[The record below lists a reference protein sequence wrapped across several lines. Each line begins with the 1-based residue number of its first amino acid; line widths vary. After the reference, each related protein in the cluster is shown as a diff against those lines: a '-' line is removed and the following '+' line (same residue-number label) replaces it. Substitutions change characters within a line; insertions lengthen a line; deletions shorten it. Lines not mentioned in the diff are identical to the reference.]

1 MPDGGLS
8 VAAITSA
15 LNFGYRSV
23 QTGYELQAVPEQ
35 TQKLLATIETTKRD
49 IKFAQS
55 LRRKKST
62 VLNGQEKAHIDEK
75 ITDTEA
81 ALDGLEALV
90 EAARVDMMTK
100 FGQVGAWNRALWVV
114 REGPQVGT
122 SLARLNVAIIALNT
136 AVSVMSLRE
145 GDRTAYEQHFTSK
158 GRGDAD
164 FPSPNQKR
172 SDFMQLR
179 EERRKRS
186 SRTGTTTTS
195 TSERWA
201 SDEYTEL
208 GSQMSTSPQ
217 NLSPSPGIFELE
229 GSHALFIAP
238 RRQTASRDIPLSLRP
253 GPQAQHS
260 FPPVEDPHNI
270 GSRAT
275 WFLAQAEDAGVR
287 YEDPGPSTFP
297 NPPESDRASLRSRTA
312 WFHAQAGDND
322 ADFDEP
328 RSATISE
335 AAESDTASL
344 RSRAAWFHTQ
354 AEGAGLDY
362 GDQRPPAFDER
373 REAGQAGRSYHG
385 RQAWAERTAENRAAQ
400 RQSWIAYRASMFD

>member
-35 TQKLLATIETTKRD
+35 TQKLLATIETSKRD

-55 LRRKKST
+55 LRRKKSS
-62 VLNGQEKAHIDEK
+62 VLNRQEKAHIDEK

-100 FGQVGAWNRALWVV
+100 FGQVSAWNRALWVV

-145 GDRTAYEQHFTSK
+145 GDRNTYEQHFTSK
-158 GRGDAD
+158 GRGDGD
-164 FPSPNQKR
+164 FPSPDTKT

-179 EERRKRS
+179 EKRRKRS
-186 SRTGTTTTS
+186 SRSGTTTTS
-195 TSERWA
+195 ASERWV

-208 GSQMSTSPQ
+208 GSEVSTSPQ

-229 GSHALFIAP
+229 GSHPLFTVP
-238 RRQTASRDIPLSLRP
+238 RRQVPSRDIPLSLRP
-253 GPQAQHS
+253 GPRAQHN
-260 FPPVEDPHNI
+260 FPPVEDRQNI
-270 GSRAT
+270 GSRAS
-275 WFLAQAEDAGVR
+275 WLPAQAEDAGVGND
-287 YEDPGPSTFP
+287 DPGPSTFP
-297 NPPESDRASLRSRTA
+297 DPPESGR
-312 WFHAQAGDND
+312 
-322 ADFDEP
+322 
-328 RSATISE
+328 
-335 AAESDTASL
+335 ASL
-344 RSRAAWFHTQ
+344 RSRAAWFHAQDEDNDADLDDSGSATISDTAESDRASIRSRAAWFHAQ
-354 AEGAGLDY
+354 AEGVGQDY
-362 GDQRPPAFDER
+362 DDQRPPAFDER
-373 REAGQAGRSYHG
+373 QEAGQAGRSYHG
-385 RQAWAERTAENRAAQ
+385 RQAWAERTAENPAAQ
-400 RQSWIAYRASMFD
+400 RQSWIAYSASMSD

>member
-35 TQKLLATIETTKRD
+35 TQKLLATIETSKRD

-55 LRRKKST
+55 LRRKKSS

-90 EAARVDMMTK
+90 EAARVDMMTR
-100 FGQVGAWNRALWVV
+100 FGRVGTWNRALWVV

-122 SLARLNVAIIALNT
+122 SLARLNVAIIALNGV
-136 AVSVMSLRE
+136 VSVMSLRE
-145 GDRTAYEQHFTSK
+145 GDRNVYEQHFASK
-158 GRGDAD
+158 GRGDAG

-172 SDFMQLR
+172 SDFMELR
-179 EERRKRS
+179 EKRRKRS
-186 SRTGTTTTS
+186 SRTSTTTTS
-195 TSERWA
+195 ASERWV

-208 GSQMSTSPQ
+208 GSEMSASPQ

-229 GSHALFIAP
+229 GSHELFTAP
-238 RRQTASRDIPLSLRP
+238 RRQDASRDIPLSLRP
-253 GPQAQHS
+253 GPPAQHNL
-260 FPPVEDPHNI
+260 PAVENPQNI

-275 WFLAQAEDAGVR
+275 WFLAQAEDAGVGYDGPR
-287 YEDPGPSTFP
+287 PSTFP
-297 NPPESDRASLRSRTA
+297 DPPESDRASLRSRAA
-312 WFHAQAGDND
+312 WFHAQAGDD
-322 ADFDEP
+322 GVDFDESG
-328 RSATISE
+328 SATIS
-335 AAESDTASL
+335 DTAGSDGASI
-344 RSRAAWFHTQ
+344 RSRAAWFHAR

-362 GDQRPPAFDER
+362 DDQRPPAFDGRQET
-373 REAGQAGRSYHG
+373 GQASRSHHE
-385 RQAWAERTAENRAAQ
+385 RHAWAERTAENPTAQ
-400 RQSWIAYRASMFD
+400 RQSWVAYRASNF

>member
-35 TQKLLATIETTKRD
+35 TQKLLATIETSKRD

-55 LRRKKST
+55 LRRKKSN

-100 FGQVGAWNRALWVV
+100 FGQVSAWNRALWVV

-145 GDRTAYEQHFTSK
+145 GDRNDYEQHFTSK
-158 GRGDAD
+158 GREDAG
-164 FPSPNQKR
+164 FPSPNHKT

-179 EERRKRS
+179 EKRRKRS
-186 SRTGTTTTS
+186 SRSGTTTTS
-195 TSERWA
+195 ASERWV

-208 GSQMSTSPQ
+208 GSEMSTSPQ

-229 GSHALFIAP
+229 GSHALFTAP
-238 RRQTASRDIPLSLRP
+238 RRQVASRDIPLSLRP

-260 FPPVEDPHNI
+260 FLPVEDPQNT

-275 WFLAQAEDAGVR
+275 WFLAQAEDAGVGHD
-287 YEDPGPSTFP
+287 DPRPSTFP
-297 NPPESDRASLRSRTA
+297 DPPESDRASLRSRAA

-322 ADFDEP
+322 ADFDES
-328 RSATISE
+328 RSATISDS
-335 AAESDTASL
+335 AESDRASI

-354 AEGAGLDY
+354 AESPGLDY
-362 GDQRPPAFDER
+362 DDQRPPAFDER
-373 REAGQAGRSYHG
+373 QEAGPAGRSYHG
-385 RQAWAERTAENRAAQ
+385 RQSRAERTAENPAVQ

>member
-35 TQKLLATIETTKRD
+35 TQKLLATIETSKRD
-49 IKFAQS
+49 IKFARS
-55 LRRKKST
+55 LRRKKSN
-62 VLNGQEKAHIDEK
+62 VLNGQEKAYIDEK

-100 FGQVGAWNRALWVV
+100 FGQVSAWNRALWVV

-145 GDRTAYEQHFTSK
+145 GDRNTYEQHFTSK

-164 FPSPNQKR
+164 FPSPNTKT

-179 EERRKRS
+179 ERRRKRS
-186 SRTGTTTTS
+186 PRSGTTTTS
-195 TSERWA
+195 ASERWV

-208 GSQMSTSPQ
+208 GSEMSTSPQ
-217 NLSPSPGIFELE
+217 LLSPSPGIFELE
-229 GSHALFIAP
+229 GSHALFTAP
-238 RRQTASRDIPLSLRP
+238 RRQAPSRDIPLSLRP
-253 GPQAQHS
+253 GPQPQYN
-260 FPPVEDPHNI
+260 FPPVEDPQNI
-270 GSRAT
+270 GPRAS
-275 WFLAQAEDAGVR
+275 WFRAQAEGTGVG
-287 YEDPGPSTFP
+287 YDDPGPSTFP
-297 NPPESDRASLRSRTA
+297 DPPESNR
-312 WFHAQAGDND
+312 
-322 ADFDEP
+322 
-328 RSATISE
+328 
-335 AAESDTASL
+335 ASL
-344 RSRAAWFHTQ
+344 RSRAAWFHAQAGGSDADLDESRSATVSDATESDGASIRLRAAWFHAQ

-362 GDQRPPAFDER
+362 DDQRPPAFGER
-373 REAGQAGRSYHG
+373 QEAEQASRSYHG
-385 RQAWAERTAENRAAQ
+385 RQAWAERTAENPAAQ